1 MPTAFHFVDPP
12 YVGSNM
18 GHYTGMFSEED
29 LVRLL
34 ELLSGI
40 QGKFMMTMYPNDLIR
55 KYAEQ
60 NSWTISP
67 VLRTVTAARIAR
79 RKQEEWMIMNYKL

>member
-1 MPTAFHFVDPP
+1 
-12 YVGSNM
+12 M

-40 QGKFMMTMYPNDLIR
+40 KGKFMMTMYPNDLIR

-60 NSWTISP
+60 NGWIISP
-67 VLRTVTAARIAR
+67 VLRTVTASRSSR